1 MSSGANLKSKL
12 RRHGAQRWMMTRFPL
27 LLCKWHQV
35 LCCVVSMDAACYAS
49 RLICSSVK
57 CRQKKHTKKTIK
69 IRTIYR
75 ICIRKETYALY
86 PQRPGWKI
94 GLHLCCAVTTATV
107 REDHTG
113 AICLLRRGKKKK
125 NNDRIQI
132 FIYNRCHEFIT
143 EVRFVQRTEY
153 KPSSLTVYHQIH
165 NHKSK
170 PSQRKRWRK
179 QDALGE
185 CTDESVSSLY
195 YSVTMFKVW
204 CWHSNNAFL
213 GGLTKTSSNLR
224 QRTSM
229 LNGKLLRHRNWLK
242 WLSISEFAVFV
253 SVEEPVKRAGAEY
266 QTIFRTI
273 TTSMRPQCQCGEWEM
288 TWPHTRGKLS
298 PCSTAVVGLEWE
310 RVSLFGRVVRTW
322 TGSPSRK
329 HIQQAAFPAL
339 SV

>member
-1 MSSGANLKSKL
+1 MQAKKTHKKNNQNKDHIPYMHTKRNICLISTK
-12 RRHGAQRWMMTRFPL
+12 TRVNNRFAP
-27 LLCKWHQV
+27 V
-35 LCCVVSMDAACYAS
+35 LCGNHGNSERGSY
-49 RLICSSVK
+49 RGHLF
-57 CRQKKHTKKTIK
+57 IK
-69 IRTIYR
+69 
-75 ICIRKETYALY
+75 E
-86 PQRPGWKI
+86 G
-94 GLHLCCAVTTATV
+94 
-107 REDHTG
+107 E
-113 AICLLRRGKKKK
+113 KK

-266 QTIFRTI
+266 QTIFRRI

-288 TWPHTRGKLS
+288 TMQIVTMFYCCGGPRMRAGFPVWPS
-298 PCSTAVVGLEWE
+298 CANVNW
-310 RVSLFGRVVRTW
+310 
-322 TGSPSRK
+322 
-329 HIQQAAFPAL
+329 
-339 SV
+339 